1 MTLTRYTYRGPRS
14 ATTLRVG
21 PKAELLEVALIPGK
35 PCALP
40 ADHEYTRTL
49 LALKRLEP
57 LAEEAPTSTST
68 EKKGGKA

>member
-1 MTLTRYTYRGPRS
+1 MTLTRYIYQGPRS
-14 ATTLRVG
+14 ATTLRIG

-40 ADHEYTRTL
+40 ADHDYTRTL
-49 LALKRLEP
+49 LALKHLEP
-57 LAEEAPTSTST
+57 LAEEAPATAST